1 MRAFRGVVPGLE
13 EEPSRPWVSGGWSQV
28 TEGNPQNK
36 EDRQTPQALQKHQL
50 CPHAG
55 HAADTGSRLA
65 LEPLTG
71 GWSSS
76 GLKALAH
83 LGHILSPLPPPPIPR
98 AKPEVGRSLWQG
110 ELLYSAGQTER
121 DNRDGK
127 NLAS

>member
-1 MRAFRGVVPGLE
+1 M
-13 EEPSRPWVSGGWSQV
+13 

-55 HAADTGSRLA
+55 HTADTGSRLA

-71 GWSSS
+71 AWSSS

-83 LGHILSPLPPPPIPR
+83 LVHMLSPLPPPQSPGPNLKL
-98 AKPEVGRSLWQG
+98 AGHFGREAAALQRW
-110 ELLYSAGQTER
+110 A
-121 DNRDGK
+121 D
-127 NLAS
+127 